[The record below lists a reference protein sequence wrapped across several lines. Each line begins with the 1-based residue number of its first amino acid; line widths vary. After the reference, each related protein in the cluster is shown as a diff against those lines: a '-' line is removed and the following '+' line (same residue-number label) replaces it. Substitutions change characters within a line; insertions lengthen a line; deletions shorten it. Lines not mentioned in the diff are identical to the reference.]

1 LRTHFRYKLTNANM
15 ENLTRFN
22 QNTTG
27 FFDRINWKVVI
38 MVLVAVFAILA
49 VSYNVGDD
57 LFRDNNLLNG
67 KVQRVRE

>member
-1 LRTHFRYKLTNANM
+1 M

-22 QNTTG
+22 QNTAAAAG
-27 FFDRINWKVVI
+27 FFGRINWKVII

-57 LFRDNNLLNG
+57 LFRDNNLLKG
-67 KVQRVRE
+67 KVQRVREQ

>member
-1 LRTHFRYKLTNANM
+1 M